1 MVNFW
6 ATFGIFWAAFFQHL
20 VTLIRRQKP
29 VFKADKYKLVWYSQ
43 TNLVI
48 VLHFA
53 ILQTQQLTTWANTSL
68 RLLLLTKELHA
79 WSLPIVPC

>member
-1 MVNFW
+1 MLCDFLGSFE
-6 ATFGIFWAAFFQHL
+6 THHFSSKIL
-20 VTLIRRQKP
+20 
-29 VFKADKYKLVWYSQ
+29 YKLVWYSQ

-79 WSLPIVPC
+79 WSLPIVTC